1 MKGSPQH
8 EYLKDISVLSL
19 TPLHKHSNTINE
31 GSFDLL
37 PCGIVTNLN
46 LSLAS
51 ALVALPAQHCPLF
64 LCFIEKYWIL
74 PACVM
79 LRDIFFLSTYFW
91 QNSISNQKLPI
102 YKL

>member
-37 PCGIVTNLN
+37 PCG
-46 LSLAS
+46 
-51 ALVALPAQHCPLF
+51 
-64 LCFIEKYWIL
+64 
-74 PACVM
+74 
-79 LRDIFFLSTYFW
+79 
-91 QNSISNQKLPI
+91 LPI
-102 YKL
+102 